1 MFDADDTLFHFDAFK
16 GLQQLFSHYDIVF
29 TEQDYAEYEAINK
42 PLWVD
47 YQNGSITVDE
57 LKCQRFT
64 VWAERLNCS
73 AEDLNSSFMIAM
85 MSICTPIK
93 GALTLLNALKEK
105 VQLGIITNGFV
116 SLQQERLERTGLK
129 GYFDVLVTS
138 EEVGFAKPHKAI
150 FEHTLDLMG
159 NPHPTQVLMVGDNP
173 ASDILGG
180 INSGLHTCWF
190 NQHQKEATEG
200 IQAHYE
206 VSSLEQLHAL
216 LINS

>member
-16 GLQQLFSHYDIVF
+16 GLQQLFSHYAIVF
-29 TEQDYAEYEAINK
+29 TERDYAEYESINK

-47 YQNGSITVDE
+47 YQNGTITVDQ
-57 LKCQRFT
+57 LKRQRFT

-73 AEDLNSSFMIAM
+73 AEELNNSFMNAM

-116 SLQQERLERTGLK
+116 SLQQERLERTGLN

-150 FEHTLDLMG
+150 FEHALYLMG
-159 NPHPTQVLMVGDNP
+159 NPHPTQVLMVGDNLN
-173 ASDILGG
+173 SDILGG
-180 INSGLHTCWF
+180 INSGLYTCWF
-190 NQHQKEATEG
+190 NQHQKEATDG

-206 VSSLEQLHAL
+206 VFSLEQLHAL
-216 LINS
+216 LIN